1 MKISSKIFLDLLI
14 FTPGKMGSKSSASTM
29 VQYMS
34 LDEPASQTSRSRCS
48 SFWWWQELVSI
59 IASFGCIVAVIII
72 LRMVQD
78 KPTDQWTFF
87 VSSQSFLP
95 ASPIGRQ
102 AVLPTLKAMTNP
114 YP

>member
-1 MKISSKIFLDLLI
+1 
-14 FTPGKMGSKSSASTM
+14 M

-59 IASFGCIVAVIII
+59 IASFGCVVAVVII

-87 VSSQSFLP
+87 VSSHASFPHPPSGAKLFRP
-95 ASPIGRQ
+95 
-102 AVLPTLKAMTNP
+102 L
-114 YP
+114 